1 MALTLNL
8 FLKRIIR
15 RSPMLITFAT
25 YLSTGTSKNPWICE
39 ACKSIVWKYHYHIN
53 ILSYTAHTSTRLEK
67 KNYSTSTHNNMVTST
82 LLQHICNKLGCD
94 RRSTFVFLI
103 LASVR
108 EQWQNCRDS
117 LCTCNLAC
125 VYHDAHF
132 HQCIIDCSTTRI
144 DDVDIA
150 LSDAVQDVY

>member
-39 ACKSIVWKYHYHIN
+39 ACKSIGWKYHYHIN

-67 KNYSTSTHNNMVTST
+67 KNCSTSTYNNMVTST
-82 LLQHICNKLGCD
+82 LLQHISYQLCSN
-94 RRSTFVFLI
+94 RRSALI
-103 LASVR
+103 LLVLSCIWKQR
-108 EQWQNCRDS
+108 QYSRDP
-117 LCTCNLAC
+117 LVARNLALM
-125 VYHDAHF
+125 DQNANL
-132 HQCIIDCSTTRI
+132 HQ
-144 DDVDIA
+144 
-150 LSDAVQDVY
+150 